1 MVYILLMIAQG
12 HHFKKRA
19 NTHSPFEVRHPGHI
33 LKVDQPGRHFTLCS
47 QSTLGSFEGRE

>member
-1 MVYILLMIAQG
+1 MVYASLMIAQG

-19 NTHSPFEVRHPGHI
+19 NAHSPFEVRHPGHV
-33 LKVDQPGRHFTLCS
+33 LEVDQPWRHFTPCS